1 MQFIYQKVQ
10 LETKYIIY
18 MIFMEDLKR
27 LYQKLNY
34 ASEEEREKLWK
45 TIIEKNRSLL
55 NKQREELNNILRR
68 K

>member
-10 LETKYIIY
+10 LETKYIIN
-18 MIFMEDLKR
+18 MIFMEELKR

-34 ASEEEREKLWK
+34 VSEEEREKLWK

-55 NKQREELNNILRR
+55 NKQREELNKILRR

>member
-1 MQFIYQKVQ
+1 MQFIYHKVQ
-10 LETKYIIY
+10 LESKYIIN
-18 MIFMEDLKR
+18 MIIMEEIKR

-45 TIIEKNRSLL
+45 TIIEKNHSLL
-55 NKQREELNNILRR
+55 NKQREELNKILRR